1 MRKLDG
7 TTAVVTCGSS
17 GMSLASTKL
26 FAQEGAHVYVF
37 GSNAVEVAA
46 AQEQIG
52 TGCTG
57 VHGDITSA
65 VDPDALYARID
76 RERGQLDVVF
86 ANAAVIRV
94 RAFPEVTAYHY
105 DREFDVNVRGTFF
118 TVQKALPLLP
128 DGASVIL
135 TSSIANFGGTAGFS
149 VYGATKAAVRSFARS
164 WSSDLRNR
172 RIRVNRLSPGPM
184 VTPMVAKKGR
194 SIEQA
199 QAFRAKA
206 LDEIPLGRYTAS
218 PTRPAKTAPSFPAS
232 TCASTAAWAKSKS
245 SHQETA

>member
-7 TTAVVTCGSS
+7 RTAVVTGGSS
-17 GMSLASTKL
+17 GIGLASAKL

-37 GSNAVEVAA
+37 SSNAIEVAA

-65 VDPDALYARID
+65 ADPDALYARID
-76 RERGQLDVVF
+76 RERGQLDVVL

-94 RAFPEVTAYHY
+94 QASPEVTADHY

-135 TSSIANFGGTAGFS
+135 TSPIANFGGTAGAGRDS
-149 VYGATKAAVRSFARS
+149 ARTLYGQPEETVRAAFFLACEDNSFIPGI
-164 WSSDLRNR
+164 DLCVDGGKCQ
-172 RIRVNRLSPGPM
+172 I
-184 VTPMVAKKGR
+184 
-194 SIEQA
+194 
-199 QAFRAKA
+199 
-206 LDEIPLGRYTAS
+206 
-218 PTRPAKTAPSFPAS
+218 
-232 TCASTAAWAKSKS
+232 
-245 SHQETA
+245 